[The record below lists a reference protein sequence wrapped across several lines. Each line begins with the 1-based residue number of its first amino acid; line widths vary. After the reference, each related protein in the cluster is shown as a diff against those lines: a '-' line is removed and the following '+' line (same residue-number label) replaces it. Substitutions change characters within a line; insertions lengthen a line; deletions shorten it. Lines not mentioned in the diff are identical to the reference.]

1 MNKEF
6 KQQAAVLKAKCNL
19 YKQLSKLDPTKMSY
33 EDFKLMNQLGN
44 NPQVQSLLKV
54 KNILDK
60 F

>member
-6 KQQAAVLKAKCNL
+6 KQQAAVLKAKCEL
-19 YKQLSKLDPTKMSY
+19 YKQLSKLDPTRMSY

-44 NPQVQSLLKV
+44 NPELQSLLKV
-54 KNILDK
+54 KSILDK